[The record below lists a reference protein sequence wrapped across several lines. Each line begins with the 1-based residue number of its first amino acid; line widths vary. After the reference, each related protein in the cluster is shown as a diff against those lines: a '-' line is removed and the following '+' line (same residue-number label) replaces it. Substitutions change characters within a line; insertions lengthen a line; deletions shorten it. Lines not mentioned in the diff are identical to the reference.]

1 MTSAYNVIHC
11 ITSVFLERVV
21 VLFSMYAIH
30 LLLQALKS
38 EAETLK
44 QAGNELFKNGEYVQ
58 AISQYTQGLQTCPL
72 AYSKERS
79 ILYANRAAAK
89 AKCQVIVKDAF
100 ID

>member
-1 MTSAYNVIHC
+1 
-11 ITSVFLERVV
+11 
-21 VLFSMYAIH
+21 
-30 LLLQALKS
+30 LQALKS

-44 QAGNELFKNGEYVQ
+44 QAGNELFKTGEYVR

-72 AYSKERS
+72 VYIKERS